1 VPVPPPPVLPGLDR
15 QEDFSVRAVLSLL
28 RDRGCRVTVPR
39 RLMVEAL
46 VMSVELLTAEELV
59 ARITDRAPE
68 VHASTVY
75 RTLETLERLGV
86 VEHTHL
92 GHGPARWHLST
103 AERHHLVCDG
113 CGTVMEVPAPIFA
126 AACAEVEGAYGFRV
140 NLRHFALSGFCAAC
154 RSA

>member
-1 VPVPPPPVLPGLDR
+1 VPVPPPASLRAER
-15 QEDFSVRAVLSLL
+15 QEDLSTRAVLLLL

-39 RLMVEAL
+39 RLMVETL
-46 VMSVELLTAEELV
+46 VAAQELLTAEELV
-59 ARITDRAPE
+59 GRVTDRAPE

-92 GHGPARWHLST
+92 GHGPARWHLTT
-103 AERHHLVCDG
+103 AERHRLVCDR
-113 CGTVMEVPAPIFA
+113 CGAITEIPAPIFA
-126 AACAEVEGAYGFRV
+126 SACAEVEAAYGFAV
-140 NLRHFALSGFCAAC
+140 NLRHFALSGFCSAC